1 MRVLTSS
8 HIVLGSYSQAEWFA
22 DMSQE
27 VFRNIREH
35 RDPTHAEILLQRGFI
50 NLGKAEVS
58 GTTIPTK
65 MIPAALKE
73 ENTPTLTSFGDPQ
86 RSPYPMIRLE
96 DIDESGLHFMIA
108 LERLLP
114 QLERA
119 AKEAKSAE
127 AKAHYSVM
135 VFKTKKALEGK

>member
-1 MRVLTSS
+1 
-8 HIVLGSYSQAEWFA
+8 
-22 DMSQE
+22 
-27 VFRNIREH
+27 
-35 RDPTHAEILLQRGFI
+35 
-50 NLGKAEVS
+50 
-58 GTTIPTK
+58 

-108 LERLLP
+108 LEKLLP
-114 QLERA
+114 QLERV